1 MKSIKTLSLGV
12 AFGALMLPSGAIS
25 QETVKL
31 VIESWR
37 ADDLAIWEE
46 QVIPEFE
53 AANPGIEVEFRP
65 SPNTDYSTALSTK
78 LQAGTAGD
86 LIMIEPFDF
95 RLPTYE
101 EGNLANLTDL
111 EGMENFSDTAKS
123 AWSTDDRKEVYGVP
137 LAAVLHG
144 WIYNADIFEEL
155 GLSEPKTQAE
165 FTALLEAV
173 KADGNYTPIAMG
185 TSQSFVPGLLGFQLI
200 GPNYW
205 KGEEGR
211 SAIID
216 GSLSFDDP
224 AFVSLFE
231 ELESWG
237 PYLPQGHEGIGYA
250 DMQNLF
256 TLGTSA
262 IYPAGSWEIPIF
274 NKAVGDEFKMGA
286 FIPPVENT
294 GDACYFNDH
303 MDMGIGL
310 NANAKH
316 PEEAKKFLTWL
327 TSEDFAK
334 IWANAMPGFFPL
346 SNHAVKADDPLAKTF
361 ASWRDQCGSTPRISY
376 QIISRGEPNT
386 DNEINRLSA
395 LVMNGKMDPKEA
407 AETIQKGL
415 ASWYEPQKGN

>member
-1 MKSIKTLSLGV
+1 MTSFKTLTLSV
-12 AFGALMLPSGAIS
+12 AIGAMLSPSVALA
-25 QETVKL
+25 QDKVKL

-37 ADDLAIWEE
+37 VDDLVIWEE
-46 QVIPEFE
+46 QVLPVFE
-53 AANPGIEVEFRP
+53 AANPDIDVEFRP

-95 RLPTYE
+95 RLPMYE
-101 EGNLANLTDL
+101 AGDLANLTDL
-111 EGMENFSDTAKS
+111 PGMENFSDTAKS
-123 AWSTDDRKEVYGVP
+123 AWSTDDRSEVYGVP

-155 GLSEPKTQAE
+155 GLSEPTTQAE

-211 SAIID
+211 SAVID

-224 AFVSLFE
+224 SFVSLFE
-231 ELESWG
+231 ELEAWR

-274 NKAVGDEFKMGA
+274 NNAIGDDFKMGA
-286 FIPPVENT
+286 FIPPAAA
-294 GDACYFNDH
+294 GADGCYFNDH

-310 NANAKH
+310 NANAQH
-316 PEEAKKFLTWL
+316 PEEAKRFLTWL
-327 TSEDFAK
+327 TSADFAV
-334 IWANAMPGFFPL
+334 IWADAMPGFFPL
-346 SNHAVKADDPLAKTF
+346 STHAVSTDDPLANTF
-361 ASWRDQCGSTPRISY
+361 ASWRGDCGSTPRISY

-386 DNEINRLSA
+386 DGEINRVSA
-395 LVMNGKMDPKEA
+395 LVMNGEMSPAEA
-407 AETIQKGL
+407 AETIQTGL
-415 ASWYEPQKGN
+415 ASWYEPQQGN

>member
-1 MKSIKTLSLGV
+1 MKLKNLTPLSIAL
-12 AFGALMLPSGAIS
+12 GALLTSSAAFA
-25 QETVKL
+25 EDVKL

-37 ADDLAIWEE
+37 ADDLVIWEE
-46 QVIPEFE
+46 KVLPVFE
-53 AANPGIEVEFRP
+53 AANPGIDVEFRP
-65 SPNTDYSTALSTK
+65 APNTDYSTALSTK

-95 RLPTYE
+95 RLQSYLD
-101 EGNLANLTDL
+101 GDLAELTDL

-123 AWSTDDRKEVYGVP
+123 AWSTDDRKEYFGVP

-155 GLSEPKTQAE
+155 GLSEPKTAAE

-173 KADGNYTPIAMG
+173 KADGRYTPMAMG

-205 KGEEGR
+205 KGENGR
-211 SAIID
+211 NGVID
-216 GSLSFDDP
+216 GSMKFDDP
-224 AFVSLFE
+224 AFVALFE
-231 ELESWG
+231 ELSTWG
-237 PYLPQGHEGIGYA
+237 NYLPDGYQGIAYA

-262 IYPAGSWEIPIF
+262 VYPAGSWEIPIF
-274 NKAVGDEFKMGA
+274 NNAVGDDFKMGA
-286 FIPPVENT
+286 FVPPVLNE
-294 GDACYFNDH
+294 GDECFFNDH

-327 TSEDFAK
+327 TTPEFAEL
-334 IWANAMPGFFPL
+334 WASAMPGFFPL
-346 SNHAVKADDPLAKTF
+346 SKHSVSTDDPLANKF

-386 DNEINRLSA
+386 DNEISRLSA
-395 LVMNGKMDPKEA
+395 LVMNGEVSAEEA
-407 AETIQKGL
+407 AKTIQEGL
-415 ASWYEPQKGN
+415 ASWYEPQQGN